1 MALYKLN
8 TRDDYIVAYQVNLS
22 DKNKDRYNCPNRMW
36 EPLLVLTEN
45 SKGEVCLECIDDKH
59 FGFLIA
65 DGDYIAFDEDEY
77 VYGMD
82 KHIFE
87 RRYTLVNDKSNFT
100 MPSRIVKI

>member
-8 TRDDYIVAYQVNLS
+8 TRDEYIVAYQVNLK
-22 DKNKDRYNCPNRMW
+22 DQNKDRYNCPNRTW
-36 EPLLVLTEN
+36 EPLLEEYAL
-45 SKGEVCLECIDDKH
+45 GDGRVCLRCVDDKH

-65 DGDYIAFDEDEY
+65 DGDYISFDKDGY
-77 VYGMD
+77 VFGMD

-87 RRYTLVNDKSNFT
+87 RRYTLIDDRSDFT

>member
-22 DKNKDRYNCPNRMW
+22 DKNKDRYNCPERMW
-36 EPLLVLTEN
+36 EPPLVLTEN
-45 SKGEVCLECIDDKH
+45 SKGEVCLMCVDNKH

-65 DGDYIAFDEDEY
+65 DGDYIAFDKDEY

-82 KHIFE
+82 KNIFE
-87 RRYTLVNDKSNFT
+87 RRYTLVGDKSNFT